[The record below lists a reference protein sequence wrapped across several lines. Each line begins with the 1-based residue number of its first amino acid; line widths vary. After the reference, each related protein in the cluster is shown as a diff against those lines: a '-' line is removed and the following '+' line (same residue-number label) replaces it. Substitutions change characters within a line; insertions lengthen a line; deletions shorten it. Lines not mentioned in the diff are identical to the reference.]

1 MVNVNGEIFES
12 KKVILAMG
20 ISKVKE
26 LPGEGKLLGNGVSYC
41 ATCDGMLY
49 RGKNALVWDQSKDAW
64 EEANFLQSIG
74 VNVTF
79 ISKKPKQENL
89 SNDIKFIEGTITEI
103 IGENTVEAVNTGN
116 DLIKTDAV
124 FMLRDAVAP
133 AALIDGLEL
142 DGNFINTNKHM
153 ETNIPGLYAAGDI
166 TGKPLQLSKAI
177 GEGLIAAQHAA
188 LQIDKKEN
196 LNGRN
201 IKIINSTQEF
211 DDMIKQNRYVLAEFW
226 AEWCTPCR
234 MVAPVIEKVA
244 EQYSGKINV
253 AKVDIDEQQ
262 ELAIRY
268 GIQTIPTIIFFK
280 EGKFASKE
288 IGVKP
293 LASFARM
300 IDSNIA

>member
-1 MVNVNGEIFES
+1 MGEIVDIIIIGAGPAGLSAAVNALVRGKRVRIFSNRDNNLSKAERVDNHLGFYHMTGKELMDKFKEHAEAMGVKIEDGKAVNILPLGDSFMVNVNGQIIES

-196 LNGRN
+196 LNGR
-201 IKIINSTQEF
+201 K
-211 DDMIKQNRYVLAEFW
+211 Y
-226 AEWCTPCR
+226 
-234 MVAPVIEKVA
+234 
-244 EQYSGKINV
+244 
-253 AKVDIDEQQ
+253 
-262 ELAIRY
+262 
-268 GIQTIPTIIFFK
+268 
-280 EGKFASKE
+280 
-288 IGVKP
+288 
-293 LASFARM
+293 
-300 IDSNIA
+300 

>member
-1 MVNVNGEIFES
+1 MAVNILPLGESFMVNVNGEIFES

-20 ISKVKE
+20 ITKVKE
-26 LPGEGKLLGNGVSYC
+26 LPGEGRLLGNGVSYC

-196 LNGRN
+196 LNGR
-201 IKIINSTQEF
+201 K
-211 DDMIKQNRYVLAEFW
+211 Y
-226 AEWCTPCR
+226 
-234 MVAPVIEKVA
+234 
-244 EQYSGKINV
+244 
-253 AKVDIDEQQ
+253 
-262 ELAIRY
+262 
-268 GIQTIPTIIFFK
+268 
-280 EGKFASKE
+280 
-288 IGVKP
+288 
-293 LASFARM
+293 
-300 IDSNIA
+300 